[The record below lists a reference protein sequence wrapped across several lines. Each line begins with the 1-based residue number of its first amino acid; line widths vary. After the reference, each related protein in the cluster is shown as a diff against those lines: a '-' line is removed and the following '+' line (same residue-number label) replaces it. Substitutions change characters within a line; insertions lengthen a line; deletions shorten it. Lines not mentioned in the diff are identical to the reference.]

1 MSVKVQGDNG
11 KYGCGIGV
19 AQQGFEFFLPTIR
32 VAGSTPALAT
42 NATQVAL
49 DCKTIKG
56 ACPLWL
62 NAGKKR
68 WME

>member
-1 MSVKVQGDNG
+1 M
-11 KYGCGIGV
+11 
-19 AQQGFEFFLPTIR
+19 R
-32 VAGSTPALAT
+32 GSTPRLAT
-42 NATQVAL
+42 KRL
-49 DCKTIKG
+49 RSLSIIKINRA